1 MSNTPGSGER
11 RRTGWASQIF
21 RPGTTVLNRL
31 YWPRGSARLLGIGYM
46 LAAVFVFAIMD
57 ALLKGLSARYGP
69 LQVACLRCFSSLVC
83 LSPVLLRRRSWDRL
97 RIQRPLWH
105 GARAALGITML
116 ACFVYGVRRLTLSQT
131 YSLYLTAPLM
141 MTALSVPLFRE
152 RVRARRWLLIVC
164 GLSGVLVI
172 LQPWRAGA
180 FALVPAAAIVLA
192 TLCYSLSAL
201 MVRSLGRFHS
211 PLSLVLWYL
220 LLVGLGSGAL
230 AARAWLPI
238 EPYDW
243 GLFAGVGLTGALGQ
257 LWITHAF
264 SSAPPSVVAPFEYT
278 ALIWAFAIDRI
289 VWSTS
294 PTSTLL
300 IGAAI
305 VVVTGIV
312 IIEEERRV
320 AVDTPP

>member
-1 MSNTPGSGER
+1 M
-11 RRTGWASQIF
+11 I
-21 RPGTTVLNRL
+21 
-31 YWPRGSARLLGIGYM
+31 
-46 LAAVFVFAIMD
+46 AAVVVFAIMD
-57 ALLKGLSARYGP
+57 ALLKGLSARYGA
-69 LQVACLRCFSSLVC
+69 LQIASLRCLASLACLC
-83 LSPVLLRRRSWDRL
+83 PILLWQRSWERL
-97 RIQRPLWH
+97 RMRRPLWH
-105 GARAALGITML
+105 GLRAALGVTML

-152 RVRARRWLLIVC
+152 RVRARRWILISF
-164 GLSGVLVI
+164 GLSGVLVM

-180 FALVPAAAIVLA
+180 FALVPAGAIVLA

-211 PLSLVLWYL
+211 PLNLVFWYL
-220 LLVGLGSGAL
+220 LLVGFGSGAL
-230 AARAWLPI
+230 ASRAWLPI
-238 EPYDW
+238 QPYDW
-243 GLFAGVGLTGALGQ
+243 GLLAGVGVAGALGQ
-257 LWITHAF
+257 LWITEAF

-294 PTSTLL
+294 PSSTLL

-305 VVVTGIV
+305 VVGTGIV